1 MNSLPAQR
9 ISGNVEAVHAEM
21 PVWRIARQTTMN
33 GLPAEVMF
41 RKRSWLSA
49 KVKTRM
55 LLNNATHFP
64 GQPVSGQLFH
74 RNLNLGN
81 PFLGIFLV
89 PGTVNV
95 AETRVPG
102 NAHAV

>member
-1 MNSLPAQR
+1 MS
-9 ISGNVEAVHAEM
+9 
-21 PVWRIARQTTMN
+21 

-41 RKRSWLSA
+41 RKTELVIGQSEKSEA
-49 KVKTRM
+49 
-55 LLNNATHFP
+55 LNNVTQFP
-64 GQPVSGQLFH
+64 GHPVSGQLFH

-95 AETRVPG
+95 AETRVPCY
-102 NAHAV
+102 AHAV

>member
-1 MNSLPAQR
+1 
-9 ISGNVEAVHAEM
+9 
-21 PVWRIARQTTMN
+21 MN

-41 RKRSWLSA
+41 RKTELVIGQSEKSE
-49 KVKTRM
+49 T
-55 LLNNATHFP
+55 LNNVTHFP
-64 GQPVSGQLFH
+64 GHPVSGQLFH

-81 PFLGIFLV
+81 PFLGIFLI
-89 PGTVNV
+89 PRTVNV

>member
-1 MNSLPAQR
+1 
-9 ISGNVEAVHAEM
+9 M

-41 RKRSWLSA
+41 RKTELVIGQSEKSE
-49 KVKTRM
+49 T
-55 LLNNATHFP
+55 LNNATHFP
-64 GQPVSGQLFH
+64 GQPDSGQLFH

-95 AETRVPG
+95 AETRIPS